1 MDNIKHLLL
10 VGCGTS
16 MNASLYGAKLMRDLG
31 AFDTAQVMD
40 ASEVD
45 APDLPVKNGG
55 VLAVSQSGETKDVL
69 RSVTQRPFPNVSEL
83 QYHEDGVST
92 ISRRRDAVSMII
104 RASTRLTRRRRSRRC
119 VQKAMGHDVTALS
132 VVNSVGSIIARTTKL
147 GVYLNAGRENAV
159 ASTKAFTTQVTVRI
173 SASRHV
179 HETRV
184 HLTMAWVVSFWIL
197 SALSHTGH
205 GVISVLV
212 PRPAQSK
219 PLAQIRPA
227 DGFSPQTAHFL
238 RHGFTPPGAVS
249 KVGS

>member
-1 MDNIKHLLL
+1 
-10 VGCGTS
+10 

-69 RSVTQRPFPNVSEL
+69 
-83 QYHEDGVST
+83 
-92 ISRRRDAVSMII
+92 
-104 RASTRLTRRRRSRRC
+104 RC

-173 SASRHV
+173 SASRGAF
-179 HETRV
+179 TSSIR
-184 HLTMAWVVSFWIL
+184 LMSISRWCGW
-197 SALSHTGH
+197 SHF
-205 GVISVLV
+205 
-212 PRPAQSK
+212 
-219 PLAQIRPA
+219 
-227 DGFSPQTAHFL
+227 GF
-238 RHGFTPPGAVS
+238 
-249 KVGS
+249 

>member
-69 RSVTQRPFPNVSEL
+69 RSVTRRPFPTGSEL
-83 QYHEDGVST
+83 QLWEDGVF
-92 ISRRRDAVSMII
+92 MII
-104 RASTRLTRRRRSRRC
+104 RASTRLIRDGINQHRC

-205 GVISVLV
+205 GVVSVLV
-212 PRPAQSK
+212 PRPAEC
-219 PLAQIRPA
+219 
-227 DGFSPQTAHFL
+227 T
-238 RHGFTPPGAVS
+238 T
-249 KVGS
+249 

>member
-69 RSVTQRPFPNVSEL
+69 RSVTRRPFPTGSEL
-83 QYHEDGVST
+83 QLGEDGVF
-92 ISRRRDAVSMII
+92 MII
-104 RASTRLTRRRRSRRC
+104 GASTRLRDGINQHRC

-173 SASRHV
+173 SASR
-179 HETRV
+179 
-184 HLTMAWVVSFWIL
+184 
-197 SALSHTGH
+197 SA
-205 GVISVLV
+205 
-212 PRPAQSK
+212 
-219 PLAQIRPA
+219 
-227 DGFSPQTAHFL
+227 
-238 RHGFTPPGAVS
+238 FTPSTRLVS
-249 KVGS
+249 VRRGRGWSHFRF